1 MNETGFIAIKKSRF
15 SQEQITYALR
25 RAEAG
30 IKVPEICRRSGI
42 SPTNYAPNQKLA
54 ITMLIFTVFL
64 GAVLLFSMEPLVGR
78 LLTPYFG
85 GAAHVWLTCLMFFQA
100 MLLLGYLYAHLLVR
114 KLGAWHLL
122 FLLIP
127 LASLPLQIGAIANP
141 GTPVLAVLVTLV
153 FHVALPFVALSTTA
167 VVAQAWILNSQVGR
181 NREPYLLYAA
191 SNAGSL
197 LALLGYAFLIE
208 PLSGLRLQ
216 SLVWSGAYIVY
227 VLFVMLTWLKIR
239 PDKEYSKLTETTC
252 ETVSPKPLIHT
263 VYLQW
268 ILLSA
273 LPSAFLMATTNYLT
287 LEVGSFPFV
296 WVIPLALY
304 LGSFIVTFRTHGGV
318 PGFLKLFWLELLL
331 AALALY
337 LLGFVMWPVLLGQ
350 LCIFFAI
357 CIVAHGTLYEL
368 RPPGSHLTHFYL
380 ASAFG
385 GLIGGAFVSLVAPH
399 VFRGL
404 FEYPLALILFAALF
418 WWQRDKAFNN
428 FWPDASRIVAWSRML
443 VIGILVFP
451 IVGWIIASGDKSTK
465 FRHRNFYGTYR
476 IVDQSLEKSS
486 LAVRQLVHGSTL
498 HGSQFLDPSMHLEPT
513 SYYYRGG
520 PIYEVYELIP
530 SPRRMA
536 VIGLGSGSIS
546 TYAKKGDSLV
556 YYEIDPDNEKIAREW
571 FTYLKEC
578 KGSIRVIVGDGRL
591 SMQGRKA
598 DKMKYDVI
606 TIDAFTG
613 DGIPTH
619 LLTREAI
626 SLYLDRLGENG
637 IILFHIS
644 NRYYDLRPVLKSTA
658 STLGLFGAMNDP
670 RTKGK
675 VKAPYVEG
683 QWVALAVDSTRLRP
697 LIDRGWTALGK
708 GDGLRDMAPW
718 TDDYIN
724 VLGACRIR
732 DMLPF

>member
-1 MNETGFIAIKKSRF
+1 MTDSKNRNDA
-15 SQEQITYALR
+15 
-25 RAEAG
+25 
-30 IKVPEICRRSGI
+30 
-42 SPTNYAPNQKLA
+42 PTKKLA
-54 ITMLIFTVFL
+54 ITLLIFTVFL

-114 KLGAWHLL
+114 KLGAWHLI

-127 LASLPLQIGAIANP
+127 LISLPLRIGAIANP
-141 GTPVLAVLVTLV
+141 AKPLLAVLMTLV
-153 FHVALPFVALSTTA
+153 FNVALPFVALSTTA
-167 VVAQAWILNSQVGR
+167 VVAQVWIANSQVGR
-181 NREPYLLYAA
+181 TREPYPLYAA
-191 SNAGSL
+191 SNGGSL
-197 LALLGYAFLIE
+197 IALLGYAFLIE
-208 PLSGLRLQ
+208 PLSGLQLQ
-216 SLVWSGAYIVY
+216 RLVWSWAYIVY
-227 VLFVMLTWLKIR
+227 VFFVLLTWLKIS
-239 PDKEYSKLTETTC
+239 PDKEYRKPTKTTSDAV
-252 ETVSPKPLIHT
+252 TPKPLMHT
-263 VYLQW
+263 VSLQW
-268 ILLSA
+268 IWLSA

-287 LEVGSFPFV
+287 QEVGSFPFV

-318 PGFLKLFWLELLL
+318 PGFLKIFWMELLL
-331 AALALY
+331 AAFALY
-337 LLGFVMWPVLLGQ
+337 LLGLAMWPVLFVQ

-368 RPPGSHLTHFYL
+368 RPPGSHLTQFYL
-380 ASAFG
+380 SSAFG
-385 GLIGGAFVSLVAPH
+385 GWIGGVFVSLLAPY
-399 VFRGL
+399 VFHGL

-418 WWQRDKAFNN
+418 WRQRDKAFTN
-428 FWPDASRIVAWSRML
+428 FWPDSSRLVAWTRMF

-451 IVGWIIASGDKSTK
+451 IVGWITSSVNKSTK

-486 LAVRQLVHGSTL
+486 MAVRQLVHGNTL
-498 HGSQFLDPSMHLEPT
+498 HGSQFLDPSMRLEPT

-520 PIYEVYELIP
+520 PIYEVFELVP

-546 TYAKKGDSLV
+546 SYARKGDLLV

-578 KGSIRVIVGDGRL
+578 KGSMRVIEGDGRL
-591 SMQGRKA
+591 SMQARKS
-598 DKMKYDVI
+598 DTMKYDII
-606 TIDAFTG
+606 TMDAFTG

-619 LLTREAI
+619 LLTKEAI
-626 SLYLDRLGENG
+626 SVYLDRLGDKG

-658 STLGLFGAMNDP
+658 SSLGLFGAMNDP
-670 RTKGK
+670 GK
-675 VKAPYVEG
+675 KSNVKAPYLEG

-697 LIDRGWTALGK
+697 LIDRGWTALGNA
-708 GDGLRDMAPW
+708 DGLKDMAPW

-724 VLGACRIR
+724 ILGSCRIR
-732 DMLPF
+732 D

>member
-1 MNETGFIAIKKSRF
+1 MTDSRNRND
-15 SQEQITYALR
+15 AR
-25 RAEAG
+25 
-30 IKVPEICRRSGI
+30 
-42 SPTNYAPNQKLA
+42 NQKLA
-54 ITMLIFTVFL
+54 IAMLIFTVFF

-85 GAAHVWLTCLMFFQA
+85 SAAHVWLTCLMFFQA
-100 MLLLGYLYAHLLVR
+100 MLLLGYLYVHFLAR
-114 KLGAWHLL
+114 KSGAWHLL
-122 FLLIP
+122 FLALPLI
-127 LASLPLQIGAIANP
+127 SLPLRISAIANP
-141 GTPVLAVLVTLV
+141 GTSVFAVLVTLL

-167 VVAQAWILNSQVGR
+167 VVAQAWIADSWVGR

-216 SLVWSGAYIVY
+216 SIVWSGAYIVY
-227 VLFVMLTWLKIR
+227 VLFVLLIWLKTR
-239 PDKEYSKLTETTC
+239 PDKEYREPTKTTS
-252 ETVSPKPLIHT
+252 ETVAPKPLMHI

-287 LEVGSFPFV
+287 QEVGSFPFV

-318 PGFLKLFWLELLL
+318 PRFLKLFWLELLL
-331 AALALY
+331 AAFSLY
-337 LLGFVMWPVLLGQ
+337 LLELGTWPVLLVQ
-350 LCIFFAI
+350 LSVFFAI
-357 CIVAHGTLYEL
+357 CVVAHGTLYEL

-380 ASAFG
+380 SLAFG
-385 GLIGGAFVSLVAPH
+385 GWIGGAFVSLAAPH
-399 VFRGL
+399 LFRGL

-418 WWQRDKAFNN
+418 WWQRDKAFTT
-428 FWPDASRIVAWSRML
+428 FWPDASRIVALSRML

-451 IVGWIIASGDKSTK
+451 IVGWVTLSVNKSIK

-476 IVDQSLEKSS
+476 IVDQPLEKSS
-486 LAVRQLVHGSTL
+486 MVVRLLVHGSTL
-498 HGSQFLDPSMHLEPT
+498 HGSQFLDPSMRLEPT

-520 PIYEVYELIP
+520 SMSEVYELLP

-536 VIGLGSGSIS
+536 VIGLGAGTMS
-546 TYAKKGDSLV
+546 TYVRKGDLLD

-578 KGSIRVIVGDGRL
+578 KGSIRVIEGDGRL
-591 SMQGRKA
+591 SMQARKA
-598 DKMKYDVI
+598 DKIKYDVI

-626 SLYLDRLGENG
+626 SVYLDGLGENG

-658 STLGLFGAMNDP
+658 SMLGLFGAMNDLGK
-670 RTKGK
+670 RSK
-675 VKAPYVEG
+675 VKAPYFEG
-683 QWVALAVDSTRLRP
+683 EWVALAVGSARLRP
-697 LIDRGWTALGK
+697 LIDRGWTAFGK
-708 GDGLRDMAPW
+708 GDGLKDMAPW

-724 VLGACRIR
+724 VLGVFLNKR
-732 DMLPF
+732 

>member
-1 MNETGFIAIKKSRF
+1 MTDSENRNEA
-15 SQEQITYALR
+15 R
-25 RAEAG
+25 R
-30 IKVPEICRRSGI
+30 
-42 SPTNYAPNQKLA
+42 QKLA
-54 ITMLIFTVFL
+54 ITLLIFTVFL
-64 GAVLLFSMEPLVGR
+64 GSLLLFSMEPLVGR
-78 LLTPYFG
+78 LLTPLFG

-127 LASLPLQIGAIANP
+127 LISLPLRIEAIENP
-141 GTPVLAVLVTLV
+141 GTPVLAILVTLL

-167 VVAQAWILNSQVGR
+167 VVAQAWLANSLVGR
-181 NREPYLLYAA
+181 NREPYPLYAA

-208 PLSGLRLQ
+208 PFSGLRLQ
-216 SLVWSGAYIVY
+216 SFVWSGAYIVY
-227 VLFVMLTWLKIR
+227 VLFVLLTWLIIR
-239 PDKEYSKLTETTC
+239 PDKEYRKPTETAC
-252 ETVSPKPLIHT
+252 ETVTPKPLKHR

-287 LEVGSFPFV
+287 QEAGSFPFV

-318 PGFLKLFWLELLL
+318 PGFLKLFWPELLL
-331 AALALY
+331 AACSLY
-337 LLGFVMWPVLLGQ
+337 LLGLGTWPVLLG
-350 LCIFFAI
+350 LLSIFFAI

-380 ASAFG
+380 FSAFG
-385 GLIGGAFVSLVAPH
+385 GWIGGAFVSLVAPFM
-399 VFRGL
+399 FREL
-404 FEYPLALILFAALF
+404 FEYPLALLLFAALF
-418 WWQRDKAFNN
+418 WWQRDKAFTN
-428 FWPDASRIVAWSRML
+428 FWPDASRFVAWSRML

-451 IVGWIIASGDKSTK
+451 ILGWITISVNRSTK
-465 FRHRNFYGTYR
+465 FRYRNFYGTYR

-486 LAVRQLVHGSTL
+486 MAVRYLIKGSTL
-498 HGSQFLDPSMHLEPT
+498 HGSQFLDPSMGLEPT
-513 SYYYRGG
+513 SYYYRG
-520 PIYEVYELIP
+520 PLYEVYKLVP

-536 VIGLGSGSIS
+536 VIGLGSGTIS
-546 TYAKKGDSLV
+546 TYVQKGDQLV

-591 SMQGRKA
+591 SMQARKA
-598 DKMKYDVI
+598 DNMKYDVI
-606 TIDAFTG
+606 TVDAFTG

-619 LLTREAI
+619 LLTSEAMRV
-626 SLYLDRLGENG
+626 YLDRLGENG

-644 NRYYDLRPVLKSTA
+644 NRYYDLRPVLKSTS
-658 STLGLFGAMNDP
+658 STLGLFGAMNNP
-670 RTKGK
+670 GK
-675 VKAPYVEG
+675 KNKAKAPYIDG
-683 QWVALAVDSTRLRP
+683 QWVALATDSTRLRP
-697 LIDRGWTALGK
+697 LIDRGWKAIGK
-708 GDGLRDMAPW
+708 GDGLKDMAPW

-724 VLGACRIR
+724 VLGACSIR
-732 DMLPF
+732 GK

>member
-1 MNETGFIAIKKSRF
+1 
-15 SQEQITYALR
+15 
-25 RAEAG
+25 
-30 IKVPEICRRSGI
+30 
-42 SPTNYAPNQKLA
+42 
-54 ITMLIFTVFL
+54 MLIFTVFF
-64 GAVLLFSMEPLVGR
+64 GALLLFSMEPLVGR
-78 LLTPYFG
+78 LLTPCFG
-85 GAAHVWLTCLMFFQA
+85 GAAHVWLVCLMFFQA

-127 LASLPLQIGAIANP
+127 LISLPLRIGATANL
-141 GTPVLAVLVTLV
+141 GTPVLAVLVTLL

-167 VVAQAWILNSQVGR
+167 VVAQAWIANSQVGR
-181 NREPYLLYAA
+181 NREPYPLYAA

-197 LALLGYAFLIE
+197 FALLGYAFLIE

-216 SLVWSGAYIVY
+216 SLVWSGAYIIY
-227 VLFVMLTWLKIR
+227 VLLVLFTWLKIR
-239 PDKEYSKLTETTC
+239 PDKEYRKPTDTTS
-252 ETVSPKPLIHT
+252 ETVTPKPLTPT
-263 VYLQW
+263 VYLPW

-287 LEVGSFPFV
+287 QEVGSFPFV

-318 PGFLKLFWLELLL
+318 PGLLKLFWLELLL
-331 AALALY
+331 AAFSLY
-337 LLGFVMWPVLLGQ
+337 LLGLGMWPLLLVQ
-350 LCIFFAI
+350 LSVFFAI

-380 ASAFG
+380 SSAFG
-385 GLIGGAFVSLVAPH
+385 GWIGGAFVSLVAPH
-399 VFRGL
+399 LFRGL
-404 FEYPLALILFAALF
+404 FEYPLSLILFAALF
-418 WWQRDKAFNN
+418 WWQRDKAFTN
-428 FWPDASRIVAWSRML
+428 FWPDASRFAAWSRML

-451 IVGWIIASGDKSTK
+451 IGLWFTASVNTSTK

-476 IVDQSLEKSS
+476 IVDHSLEKSS
-486 LAVRQLVHGSTL
+486 MVVRQLVHGSTL
-498 HGSQFLDPSMHLEPT
+498 HGSQFLDPSMRLVPT

-520 PIYEVYELIP
+520 AMSQVYELLP

-536 VIGLGSGSIS
+536 VIGLGAGTIS
-546 TYAKKGDSLV
+546 AYAQKDDQLV

-578 KGSIRVIVGDGRL
+578 KGSIRVIEGDGRL
-591 SMQGRKA
+591 SMQARKA
-598 DKMKYDVI
+598 GKMKYDVI
-606 TIDAFTG
+606 TIDAFSG

-626 SLYLDRLGENG
+626 SVYLDRLGENG

-658 STLGLFGAMNDP
+658 STLGLFGAMNEL
-670 RTKGK
+670 GK
-675 VKAPYVEG
+675 KNKAKAPYVNE
-683 QWVALAVDSTRLRP
+683 QWVALAVDSRRLRP
-697 LIDRGWTALGK
+697 LIDRGWRAIGK
-708 GDGLRDMAPW
+708 GDGLKDMAPW

-724 VLGACRIR
+724 VLAACRIR
-732 DMLPF
+732 DKFF